1 LTPGTRERLLS
12 GAIAD
17 MDAQTSV
24 AMLTP
29 DFIRF
34 PAA

>member
-1 LTPGTRERLLS
+1 LLS

-24 AMLTP
+24 AMLTL

-34 PAA
+34 AAA